1 MGWMTAAEA
10 AREWGVTPRRVQIL
24 CAEGRVAGAE
34 RFGRAWRIP
43 GDAPKPDDPRR
54 SSASHAVAAPASAG
68 DADVKT
74 DDAADAGAGVPPFS
88 FDGLMPLMATPFAPG
103 RAAEA
108 AASFPEGAPRNIA
121 RAELA
126 YFSGRAEDAAAAAE
140 PYLGHE
146 NPGARLS
153 ACLICAYAN
162 LPLGRIDRAQQA
174 LAAARGAL
182 AGASAADPRA
192 RAAEAFIAQTASVLL
207 HLPAPAS
214 VSDTDALLPLLSPG
228 LRAFALYVR
237 AHAVYLSGDYARS
250 LGIAEAALLAQGAVH
265 PIPSIYLRLVAVMD
279 LVSLRR
285 VDEARAHLLAAWEL
299 ARPDGLIEGFAEHH
313 GLLGGMLEAV
323 VKPAWPDDFRRI
335 IDITY
340 RFSAGW
346 RRVHNPATGDDVA
359 DNLTTTEFA
368 ACMLAARDWTNAQ
381 IAEHLGVSV
390 NTVKS
395 CLSAS
400 MRKLGVS
407 SRRDLARFMLA

>member
-24 CAEGRVAGAE
+24 CAEGRVTGAE

-43 GDAPKPDDPRR
+43 EGAPKPADPRR
-54 SSASHAVAAPASAG
+54 AGAPATPTSAAG
-68 DADVKT
+68 AE
-74 DDAADAGAGVPPFS
+74 DAARAPLSLGA
-88 FDGLMPLMATPFAPG
+88 LMPLMATPFAPG
-103 RAAEA
+103 RAAGA
-108 AASFPEGAPRNIA
+108 AASLPEGAPRDIA

-126 YFSGRAEDAAAAAE
+126 YFTGRAEDAAAAAE
-140 PYLGHE
+140 PYLGHGD
-146 NPGARLS
+146 PGARLS

-162 LPLGRIDRAQQA
+162 LSLGRIDGARRS
-174 LAAARGAL
+174 LEAARGAL
-182 AGASAADPRA
+182 SGAPADPRL
-192 RAAEAFIAQTASVLL
+192 AAAGAFVAHAASVLL
-207 HLPAPAS
+207 HLPAPEAAQPAP
-214 VSDTDALLPLLSPG
+214 DPLPLLPPG
-228 LRAFALYVR
+228 LRLFACYVR
-237 AHAVYLSGDYARS
+237 AHRLYLEGSYELAYGMTV
-250 LGIAEAALLAQGAVH
+250 GALAMADETY
-265 PIPSIYLRLVAVMD
+265 PIPAIYLHLAAVMS
-279 LVSLRR
+279 LMALRR
-285 VDEARAHLLAAWEL
+285 TDEARRHVLAAWEL
-299 ARPDGLIEGFAEHH
+299 ARPDGLIEPFGEHH
-313 GLLGGMLEAV
+313 GLLGGMLEAAI
-323 VKPAWPDDFRRI
+323 KPAWPEDFRRI

-395 CLSAS
+395 RLSAS
-400 MRKLGVS
+400 MRKLGVT

>member
-24 CAEGRVAGAE
+24 CAEGRVEGAE

-43 GDAPKPDDPRR
+43 EGAPKPDDPRR
-54 SSASHAVAAPASAG
+54 AGAPAAPTSAAGAEDAAPAPLSL
-68 DADVKT
+68 
-74 DDAADAGAGVPPFS
+74 GA
-88 FDGLMPLMATPFAPG
+88 LMPLMATPFAPG
-103 RAAEA
+103 RAAGA
-108 AASFPEGAPRNIA
+108 AASLPEGAPRDIA

-126 YFSGRAEDAAAAAE
+126 YFTGRAEDAAAAAE
-140 PYLGHE
+140 PYLGHGD
-146 NPGARLS
+146 PGARLS

-207 HLPAPAS
+207 HLPAPEAAQPAS
-214 VSDTDALLPLLSPG
+214 DPLPLLPPG
-228 LRAFALYVR
+228 LRLFACYVR
-237 AHAVYLSGDYARS
+237 AHRLYLEGSYELAYGMTV
-250 LGIAEAALLAQGAVH
+250 GALAMADETY
-265 PIPSIYLRLVAVMD
+265 PIPAIYLHLAAVMS
-279 LVSLRR
+279 LMALRR
-285 VDEARAHLLAAWEL
+285 TDEARRHVLAAWEL
-299 ARPDGLIEGFAEHH
+299 ARPDGLIEPFGEHH
-313 GLLGGMLEAV
+313 GLLGGMLEAAI
-323 VKPAWPDDFRRI
+323 KPAWPDDFRRI

-359 DNLTTTEFA
+359 GNLTTTEFA

-400 MRKLGVS
+400 MRKLGVT

>member
-10 AREWGVTPRRVQIL
+10 AREWGVTPRRVQVL
-24 CAEGRVAGAE
+24 CAEGRIAGAE

-43 GDAPKPDDPRR
+43 GDAPKPADPRR
-54 SSASHAVAAPASAG
+54 AGAPATPTSAAG
-68 DADVKT
+68 AE
-74 DDAADAGAGVPPFS
+74 DAARAPLSLGA
-88 FDGLMPLMATPFAPG
+88 LMPLMATPFAPG
-103 RAAEA
+103 RAEEA
-108 AASFPEGAPRNIA
+108 AASLPEGAPRDIA

-126 YFSGRAEDAAAAAE
+126 YFGGRAEDAAAAAE
-140 PYLGHE
+140 PYLGHGD
-146 NPGARLS
+146 PGARLS

-162 LPLGRIDRAQQA
+162 LSLGRIDAARRSLDAA
-174 LAAARGAL
+174 RDALSGAPADPRLAAAGAFV
-182 AGASAADPRA
+182 AHA
-192 RAAEAFIAQTASVLL
+192 ASVLL

-299 ARPDGLIEGFAEHH
+299 AHPDGLIEGFAEHH

-368 ACMLAARDWTNAQ
+368 ASMLAARDWTNAQ

>member
-10 AREWGVTPRRVQIL
+10 AREWGVTPRRVQVL

-43 GDAPKPDDPRR
+43 EDAPKPADPRR
-54 SSASHAVAAPASAG
+54 AGAPAAPTSAAGAEDAAPAPLSLSA
-68 DADVKT
+68 
-74 DDAADAGAGVPPFS
+74 
-88 FDGLMPLMATPFAPG
+88 LMPLMATPFAPG
-103 RAAEA
+103 RAAGA
-108 AASFPEGAPRNIA
+108 AASLPEGAPRDIA

-126 YFSGRAEDAAAAAE
+126 YFTGRAEDAAAAAE
-140 PYLGHE
+140 PYLGHGD
-146 NPGARLS
+146 PGARLS

-162 LPLGRIDRAQQA
+162 LSLGRIDGARRS
-174 LAAARGAL
+174 LEAARGAL
-182 AGASAADPRA
+182 SGAPADPRL
-192 RAAEAFIAQTASVLL
+192 AAAGAFVAQAASVLL
-207 HLPAPAS
+207 HLPAPEAAQPAP
-214 VSDTDALLPLLSPG
+214 DPLPLLPPG
-228 LRAFALYVR
+228 LRLFACYVR
-237 AHAVYLSGDYARS
+237 AHRLYLEGSYELAYGMTV
-250 LGIAEAALLAQGAVH
+250 GALAMADETY
-265 PIPSIYLRLVAVMD
+265 PMPAIYLHLASVMS
-279 LVSLRR
+279 LMALRR
-285 VDEARAHLLAAWEL
+285 TDEARQHVLAAWEL
-299 ARPDGLIEGFAEHH
+299 ARPDGLIEPFGEHH
-313 GLLGGMLEAV
+313 GLLGGMLEAAI
-323 VKPAWPDDFRRI
+323 KPAWPDDFRRI